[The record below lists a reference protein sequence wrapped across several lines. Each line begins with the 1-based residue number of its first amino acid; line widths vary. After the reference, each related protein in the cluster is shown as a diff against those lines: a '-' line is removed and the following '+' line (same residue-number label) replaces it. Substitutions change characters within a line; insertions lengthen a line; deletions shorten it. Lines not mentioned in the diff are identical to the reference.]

1 MAFVDVYT
9 EMSKFMQ
16 PHAHHIA
23 KMMDPYTGYD
33 SFIATLSLGLICAMR
48 TTRREHT
55 RREHTRREHTRREH
69 TGPVPTGPLRTTLPV
84 QPILG
89 FLDEMIEGFQK
100 WADCEAFDHC
110 DLPWWT
116 IMNPFAETVRHADLT
131 ADMIQRVPAFCQHV
145 RDLVRSME
153 SENECEEE
161 GLREADGPGGLREAD
176 GREGRKGYAKLKYKY
191 WCIQK
196 AVFDL
201 FNRGVTKG
209 RFHQHYNN
217 YLTFMIVSFALA
229 NFGHALEA
237 FVEQLIHVH
246 ATGPNVF
253 DNPHARVEMMRD

>member
-1 MAFVDVYT
+1 
-9 EMSKFMQ
+9 
-16 PHAHHIA
+16 
-23 KMMDPYTGYD
+23 
-33 SFIATLSLGLICAMR
+33 
-48 TTRREHT
+48 
-55 RREHTRREHTRREH
+55 
-69 TGPVPTGPLRTTLPV
+69 
-84 QPILG
+84 
-89 FLDEMIEGFQK
+89 
-100 WADCEAFDHC
+100 
-110 DLPWWT
+110 
-116 IMNPFAETVRHADLT
+116 
-131 ADMIQRVPAFCQHV
+131 
-145 RDLVRSME
+145 ME

-161 GLREADGPGGLREAD
+161 GLREADGPGGLREAEGPGGLREAEGPGGLREADGPGGLREADGPGGLREADGPGGLREAD